1 MNKKDLIALTII
13 TALLVG
19 IISSY
24 FTFKKE
30 IRRQTSL
37 YESVSDTLKVF
48 KNKNGEYVAKI
59 LAIEVEREKDFITI
73 KNLFGINKELQDLVI
88 RKSKEV
94 KDLQVALIHKS
105 ETIIEHRDTVYFPD
119 PETALVIKD
128 LVLMTSFNNKW
139 IDAKYGID
147 KGFYKLD
154 LRVYN
159 DFEVTIGYEKTG
171 LFKPSKSYVE
181 VVDKNPYTIPTDLK
195 AYRKIVP
202 QKRWHINAFGGF
214 GGQYG
219 LINKQIDFG
228 PQVGIGVG
236 YNIF

>member
-30 IRRQTSL
+30 IKKQTSL

-59 LAIEVEREKDFITI
+59 LAIEVEKEKDFTTI
-73 KNLFGINKELQDLVI
+73 KNLSGINKELQDLVI
-88 RKSKEV
+88 SKSKEV
-94 KDLQVALIHKS
+94 KDLQMALIHKS
-105 ETIIEHRDTVYFPD
+105 ETIIEHRDTVYFPN
-119 PETALVIKD
+119 PETALVLKD
-128 LVLMTSFNNKW
+128 LTLLTSLNNKW
-139 IDAKYGID
+139 IDVTYGID
-147 KGFYKLD
+147 KGLYSLD

-159 DFEVTIGYEKTG
+159 EFDVTIGYEKTG
-171 LFKPSKSYVE
+171 WFKPTKSYVE
-181 VVDKNPYTIPTDLK
+181 VVNKNPYTMTSDLK
-195 AYRKIVP
+195 AYKKMIP
-202 QKRWHINAFGGF
+202 QKRWHMNMYGGF

-228 PQVGIGVG
+228 PQIGIGVG